1 MLSPLLLHPLPPD
14 QLITPQNRSSS
25 EPADSI
31 AISPHLISLL
41 RSHVLLLHS
50 SLSLSPIYPPLPH
63 SSYFFFLCRCPFFL
77 PPSLILYGCLSL
89 SLSLYFFTQM
99 RSHHQTQT
107 HPLVLCLMF
116 VCVNTAAASSSRF
129 GLRQRWLCQGSI
141 RFPTT
146 WNSDQTTVVSK
157 VIAELDVQC

>member
-25 EPADSI
+25 EPSDSI

-89 SLSLYFFTQM
+89 SLSVFLYPNAIPSPNPNPPLGSLFNVCLCEYR
-99 RSHHQTQT
+99 RSQQLSVWFEAALALPRLHQIHHN
-107 HPLVLCLMF
+107 LEF
-116 VCVNTAAASSSRF
+116 RSDN
-129 GLRQRWLCQGSI
+129 GSFKSYC
-141 RFPTT
+141 RT
-146 WNSDQTTVVSK
+146 
-157 VIAELDVQC
+157 